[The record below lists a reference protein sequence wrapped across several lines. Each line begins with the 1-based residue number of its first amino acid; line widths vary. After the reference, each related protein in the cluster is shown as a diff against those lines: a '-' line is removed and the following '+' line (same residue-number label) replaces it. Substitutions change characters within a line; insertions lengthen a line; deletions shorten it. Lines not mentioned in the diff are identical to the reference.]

1 MVVLKMVQVE
11 PFWLAVEKERG
22 EREREGRG
30 GEGRKRGRRGCKKG
44 VGLTRLKKGG
54 GGGNTY
60 YHFHHSRNLFSQI
73 KVCGRF
79 FTVSP
84 FCPLSLPL
92 PPPTT
97 HILPFTTLPF
107 SFLLNLL
114 YLLPLPDPLASCKG
128 SSNVNLKTF
137 LFSFVGGEL
146 FSSRFVWWLTRI
158 GGDALGFRV
167 RFVVDSLLPVVEGD
181 SLQRLTNKI

>member
-60 YHFHHSRNLFSQI
+60 YHFHHYRNLFSQI

-92 PPPTT
+92 PHYPPSSIHYTP
-97 HILPFTTLPF
+97 L

-114 YLLPLPDPLASCKG
+114 YLLPLPDPLATCKG

-146 FSSRFVWWLTRI
+146 FSSRFV
-158 GGDALGFRV
+158 
-167 RFVVDSLLPVVEGD
+167 
-181 SLQRLTNKI
+181 